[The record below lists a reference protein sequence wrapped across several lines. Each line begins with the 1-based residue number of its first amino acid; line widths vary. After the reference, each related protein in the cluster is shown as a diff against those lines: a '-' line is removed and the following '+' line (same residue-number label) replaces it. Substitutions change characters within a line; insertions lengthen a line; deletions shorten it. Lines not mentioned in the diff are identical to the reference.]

1 VSALPI
7 RLLIVED
14 DKVDRLACRR
24 VLMADPDHAFE
35 VIEAET
41 GQEGLDLA
49 ASWRP
54 DCILLDYHLPDL
66 TGLEFLTRS
75 GAGAGATS
83 IPVMMLTGADSA
95 AVAAESMR
103 RGARDY
109 LVKDV
114 DGRYLKLLPGA
125 VHGMLREQKLLS
137 EKLQIEA
144 KFRTLVEQIQAIIYI
159 APAESGTTLLYV
171 SPQIAMLGFSP
182 AEWLSDRELYARQ
195 LHPDDRPGV
204 LTAIDAS
211 RINGTP
217 LRLEYRL
224 LARDGSV
231 LWFRDEAKVV
241 ADEMG
246 GKPFIQGLLVDITR
260 NKLAEQ
266 ALECSHDELRKL
278 SAHQETIKEGERTRI
293 AQEIHDE
300 LGGLLTGINA
310 YISVVIER
318 SIATGGAPEQL
329 LVEAAKLVKNAMET
343 VRKVITDLRPSV
355 LDQLGI
361 WAALEWYMEQVGQRS
376 GLECACRIDPD
387 LLTLDPGPERSTM
400 LFRIAQEALTNVE
413 RHAGATELSMDVER
427 DDAFLIMRIHDNG
440 KGIDSTRMK
449 NQVSWGIR
457 GMSERARHFH
467 GEVQITGARDTG
479 TTLLLT
485 LPLGQ
490 VYDKPND

>member
-1 VSALPI
+1 
-7 RLLIVED
+7 VE
-14 DKVDRLACRR
+14 
-24 VLMADPDHAFE
+24 
-35 VIEAET
+35 
-41 GQEGLDLA
+41 
-49 ASWRP
+49 AS
-54 DCILLDYHLPDL
+54 
-66 TGLEFLTRS
+66 
-75 GAGAGATS
+75 S

-109 LVKDV
+109 LVKDI
-114 DGRYLKLLPGA
+114 DGRYLQLLPGA
-125 VHGMLREQKLLS
+125 VHRMLREQKLLS

-159 APAESGTTLLYV
+159 AAPGSENTLLYV

-182 AEWLSDRELYARQ
+182 AEWLSNRELHGRQ

-204 LTAIDAS
+204 LAAIGAS
-211 RINGTP
+211 RLEGTP

-224 LARDGSV
+224 LSRDGHV

-246 GKPFIQGLLVDITR
+246 GNTFIQGLLVDITR

-266 ALECSHDELRKL
+266 ALESSQDELRKL
-278 SAHQETIKEGERTRI
+278 SAHQETIKERERTRI

-310 YISVVIER
+310 YISVAIER
-318 SIATGGAPEQL
+318 SAVTGGAPDQL
-329 LVEAAKLVKNAMET
+329 LVEACKLVKNAMET

-355 LDQLGI
+355 LDHLGI
-361 WAALEWYMEQVGQRS
+361 WAALEWYMDQVGQRS
-376 GLECACRIDPD
+376 GLQCAFKIDPRVLALD
-387 LLTLDPGPERSTM
+387 LGPERSTM

-413 RHAGATELSMDVER
+413 RHAGAAMLSMSVAR
-427 DDAFLIMRIHDNG
+427 DAARLTMRIHDNG
-440 KGIDSTRMK
+440 KGIDSTRLK
-449 NQVSWGIR
+449 GPESWGIR

-467 GEVQITGARDTG
+467 GEVRITGSTETG

>member
-1 VSALPI
+1 MSAPPI
-7 RLLIVED
+7 RLLLVED
-14 DKVDRLACRR
+14 DKVDRIACRR

-49 ASWRP
+49 LSMRP
-54 DCILLDYHLPDL
+54 DCILLDYHLPDV
-66 TGLEFLTRS
+66 TGLEFLTRL
-75 GAGAGATS
+75 GAGAGAAS
-83 IPVMMLTGADSA
+83 VPVMMLTGADSA

-109 LVKDV
+109 LLKDS
-114 DGRYLKLLPGA
+114 DGRYLQLLPAA
-125 VHGMLREQKLLS
+125 VHRMLREQKLLR
-137 EKLQIEA
+137 EKRQIEA
-144 KFRTLVEQIQAIIYI
+144 RLRTLVEQIQAIIYI
-159 APAESGTTLLYV
+159 AAPASGNTLQYV

-182 AEWLSDRELYARQ
+182 AEWLSDRELHARQ
-195 LHPDDRPGV
+195 LHPDDRAGV
-204 LTAIDAS
+204 LAAIGAS
-211 RINGTP
+211 RLDGTP
-217 LRLEYRL
+217 LLLEYRL

-241 ADEMG
+241 ADEG
-246 GKPFIQGLLVDITR
+246 GTPFIQGLLVDITR

-266 ALECSHDELRKL
+266 ALESSQDELRKL
-278 SAHQETIKEGERTRI
+278 SAHQETIKERERTRI
-293 AQEIHDE
+293 AQEVHDE

-310 YISVVIER
+310 YISVAIER
-318 SIATGGAPEQL
+318 CELAGGVPDPL
-329 LVEAAKLVKNAMET
+329 LVEACKLVKNAMET

-376 GLECACRIDPD
+376 GLQCAFRMDPRVAA
-387 LLTLDPGPERSTM
+387 LELGPECSTM

-413 RHAGATELSMDVER
+413 RHADAAMLSMSLER
-427 DDAFLIMRIHDNG
+427 DGHCLTMRVHDNG
-440 KGIDSTRMK
+440 KGIDSTRLK
-449 NQVSWGIR
+449 GQQSWGIR

-467 GEVQITGARDTG
+467 GEVHITGSAETG

-485 LPLGQ
+485 IPLEQ
-490 VYDKPND
+490 DHDRPND